1 MPPIPENKFVSL
13 ENEPVTRPSR
23 VSRLAG
29 MITRLRI
36 LLPVLLVFSPLW
48 IVFFVGS
55 DSASMRILGVAGG
68 LALGLAL
75 ILMLAII
82 YHQDERLS
90 RLEALFQEKDSPLED

>member
-13 ENEPVTRPSR
+13 ENEPTLRPTR
-23 VSRLAG
+23 VSKIAG

-48 IVFFVGS
+48 IVFFTGRNTAWMNIMGIV
-55 DSASMRILGVAGG
+55 GG

-82 YHQDERLS
+82 YNQNDRIS
-90 RLEALFQEKDSPLED
+90 RLEAFFQKDDTPLED